1 MGIQKVSEERP
12 GSEEDEETEAENKG
26 TTEKKNISLKKMVL
40 LTCEKLS
47 YICQHHCKA
56 CCRHHCFGLAQVRPT
71 SSNLTKLGSKL
82 CCTCICGES
91 ISRAENEVQHPNTIP
106 LSSIHWYKTSAAPR
120 KIQLRSM
127 YLKHH
132 RKRKKKTMQ
141 KCSK

>member
-1 MGIQKVSEERP
+1 MGVQKVSEERP

-26 TTEKKNISLKKMVL
+26 TAEKKNISLKKMVL
-40 LTCEKLS
+40 LMCEKLS

-82 CCTCICGES
+82 CCTCTCGES
-91 ISRAENEVQHPNTIP
+91 ISRAENEAQHPNTIP
-106 LSSIHWYKTSAAPR
+106 PFLHSLVQNFSSSSENTVKVNVFKTSQE
-120 KIQLRSM
+120 K
-127 YLKHH
+127 
-132 RKRKKKTMQ
+132 KKKTMQ